1 MTTPHRT
8 LQMALDALD
17 AITDDVDGTGLNTM
31 PSFDK
36 ALDAIAALREA
47 LNAPEPEPVAE
58 VYRARYGRRAR
69 YIGVD
74 DVRKLDGVAL
84 PPLGTKL
91 YAAPPAAPA
100 PVPDG
105 METNADEVICP
116 NCAHQFR
123 AIPENVQSLLLASGH
138 EPPFTASP
146 AAPAAPVPA
155 GWVMVPREPTP
166 EMIAAYL
173 AANTQYW
180 AEVDALPRTP
190 VTKWRQGTPS
200 DATRESYRAM
210 IAASPAAPVV
220 PEPVI
225 DEMDAIASKYAH
237 KLALD
242 LECVL
247 LDYHGKWWN
256 TAMQTLGEY
265 RSAMNAIHERESP
278 THMGEPVLPGKNCD
292 RPDCPAGGY
301 GPCAPCEREHSG
313 G

>member
-1 MTTPHRT
+1 MSRT

-17 AITDDVDGTGLNTM
+17 NLGSMSDKDVT
-31 PSFDK
+31 PYAWRAAK
-36 ALDAIAALREA
+36 AEAACTALREA
-47 LNAPEPEPVAE
+47 LAAPQAEPVAWYYVE
-58 VYRARYGRRAR
+58 DPWGANEWHFMTDSPESQECDPR
-69 YIGVD
+69 D
-74 DVRKLDGVAL
+74 WT
-84 PPLGTKL
+84 PL

-100 PVPDG
+100 PAAPVPDG
-105 METNADEVICP
+105 MVPNAGEVICP

-146 AAPAAPVPA
+146 AAPVPD

-210 IAASPAAPVV
+210 IAA
-220 PEPVI
+220 
-225 DEMDAIASKYAH
+225 
-237 KLALD
+237 
-242 LECVL
+242 
-247 LDYHGKWWN
+247 HGI
-256 TAMQTLGEY
+256 T
-265 RSAMNAIHERESP
+265 
-278 THMGEPVLPGKNCD
+278 
-292 RPDCPAGGY
+292 GGSN
-301 GPCAPCEREHSG
+301 G
-313 G
+313 